1 LHERLKPFERLQR
14 HWNKNVQTR
23 PAGAA
28 AIAAL
33 EQKYGVRLPN
43 DFGEYLLESCPL
55 DANWDQEA
63 TYWWP
68 VDRIRNIPDEYEYDI
83 KNALVARDAS
93 KYLFFA
99 DYMIWCWAWA
109 IACGDGEHRG
119 RVAVINGVSDR
130 FVADSF
136 GQFVDRYILDK
147 NSVA

>member
-1 LHERLKPFERLQR
+1 
-14 HWNKNVQTR
+14 
-23 PAGAA
+23 
-28 AIAAL
+28 
-33 EQKYGVRLPN
+33 
-43 DFGEYLLESCPL
+43 
-55 DANWDQEA
+55 
-63 TYWWP
+63 
-68 VDRIRNIPDEYEYDI
+68 
-83 KNALVARDAS
+83 LVARDAS